1 MKDDDEGGEGLGA
14 ALDSDGAMTLSMP
27 LEMAAVA
34 PDDKALAL
42 ARGISRMLGEA
53 GQTCLHEFTLR
64 NGRRAD
70 VIAMA
75 TDGTFTIIEIKTS
88 VNDFRSDNKWP
99 DYLDYCDHFYFA
111 VPEDF
116 PQDLIPEECGLIVA
130 DAYGAVILRA
140 SEEARL
146 NGSRRRMLL
155 LRYAEVAGRR
165 LMQFIDPARHL

>member
-1 MKDDDEGGEGLGA
+1 MKDDDDIRGDNVTGLE
-14 ALDSDGAMTLSMP
+14 SEGAMTLSMP
-27 LEMAAVA
+27 LETAAAA

-42 ARGISRMLGEA
+42 ARGISRMLGAA

-70 VIAMA
+70 VMAMA
-75 TDGTFTIIEIKTS
+75 SDGTFTIIEIKTS
-88 VNDFRSDNKWP
+88 VNDFRSDSKWP

-111 VPEDF
+111 VPENF
-116 PQDLIPEECGLIVA
+116 PQELIPEACGLIVA
-130 DAYGAVILRA
+130 DAYGAVILRP

-165 LMQFIDPARHL
+165 LMQFIDPARGL

>member
-1 MKDDDEGGEGLGA
+1 MKDDDDIGEGLGA
-14 ALDSDGAMTLSMP
+14 ALGSEGALTLSMP
-27 LEMAAVA
+27 LETAAAA

-88 VNDFRSDNKWP
+88 VNDFRSDSKWP

-130 DAYGAVILRA
+130 DAYGAVILRP

-165 LMQFIDPARHL
+165 LMQFIDPARRL

>member
-1 MKDDDEGGEGLGA
+1 MKDDAEFESDN
-14 ALDSDGAMTLSMP
+14 DSDPEPVGALTLSMP
-27 LEMAAVA
+27 LEFAAAA

-70 VIAMA
+70 VIALA
-75 TDGTFTIIEIKTS
+75 SDGTFTIVEIKTS

-99 DYLDYCDHFYFA
+99 DYLDFCDHFYFA

-130 DAYGAVILRA
+130 DAYGAVVLRA
-140 SEEARL
+140 PEEARL
-146 NGSRRRMLL
+146 NGSRRRTLL

-165 LMQFIDPARHL
+165 LMQFIDPARRL

>member
-1 MKDDDEGGEGLGA
+1 MKVDTDIEPEQESG
-14 ALDSDGAMTLSMP
+14 LDSGTTLTLSMP
-27 LEMAAVA
+27 LELAAAA
-34 PDDKALAL
+34 PDDKATAL

-70 VIAMA
+70 VIALA
-75 TDGTFTIIEIKTS
+75 SNGTFTIIEIKTS

-99 DYLDYCDHFYFA
+99 DYLDFCDHFYFA

-116 PQDLIPEECGLIVA
+116 PQDLIPEECGLMVA
-130 DAYGAVILRA
+130 DAYGAVVLRA
-140 SEEARL
+140 PEEARL
-146 NGSRRRMLL
+146 NGSRRRTLL

-165 LMQFIDPARHL
+165 LMQFIDPAKRL